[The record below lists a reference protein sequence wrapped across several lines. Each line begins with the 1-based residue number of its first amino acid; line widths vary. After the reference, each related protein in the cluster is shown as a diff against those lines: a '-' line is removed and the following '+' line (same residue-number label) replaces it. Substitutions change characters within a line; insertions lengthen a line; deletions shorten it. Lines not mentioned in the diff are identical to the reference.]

1 MKIQVMAAKISAWG
15 FFWTLFPMSLSVFCY
30 LFILT
35 PFAKLSPKLNHISD
49 KKGYNTWCS
58 QAVSHPSTNQALCC
72 LTSVIGREPVHSTWY
87 GRSRSL

>member
-15 FFWTLFPMSLSVFCY
+15 FFWTFFPMLLSVFCY

-49 KKGYNTWCS
+49 KKRL
-58 QAVSHPSTNQALCC
+58 QHLVFPSGLP
-72 LTSVIGREPVHSTWY
+72 SKY
-87 GRSRSL
+87 